1 MDPSCRPQARTLS
14 TENVVVATFL
24 SHTCHAFAM
33 ASMVALSQVRRATWG
48 AAREALDGRV
58 YYSNAADLTVNT
70 ESLVQN
76 ASSKCGLVAGSDRE
90 FRGSTEDFDTDET
103 GNVSRGSA
111 MNGARVSVK
120 KHDEAR

>member
-1 MDPSCRPQARTLS
+1 
-14 TENVVVATFL
+14 
-24 SHTCHAFAM
+24 M

-76 ASSKCGLVAGSDRE
+76 ASTKCGLLAGSDRE
-90 FRGSTEDFDTDET
+90 FRGSTEHFDTDET

>member
-1 MDPSCRPQARTLS
+1 MDPLCRPQARTLS

-76 ASSKCGLVAGSDRE
+76 ASTKCGSLPVPTPNFAGQPSISTPMK
-90 FRGSTEDFDTDET
+90 RGTFHA
-103 GNVSRGSA
+103 VPR
-111 MNGARVSVK
+111 
-120 KHDEAR
+120 

>member
-1 MDPSCRPQARTLS
+1 MDPLCRPQARTLS

-76 ASSKCGLVAGSDRE
+76 ASTKCWLLAGSDPE
-90 FRGSTEDFDTDET
+90 FRGSTEHFDTDET

>member
-1 MDPSCRPQARTLS
+1 MDPLCRPQARTLS

-70 ESLVQN
+70 ESLVKN
-76 ASSKCGLVAGSDRE
+76 ASTKCGLLAGSDPE
-90 FRGSTEDFDTDET
+90 FRGSTEHFDTDET

-111 MNGARVSVK
+111 MNGAHVSVK